1 MTEWARRLAVL
12 GSPVGHSRSPALH
25 RAAYRMLG
33 LDWDY
38 GLADVPAGA
47 LEHFISGLDDS
58 WRGLS
63 LTMPLKREVVPLLG
77 QRDDV
82 TGLVGAANTVLFDD
96 GRLLGFNTD
105 VHGARMAIEEVR
117 GAGAIEDVLILGAGA
132 TAASVLAALAGL
144 GVATVTVATRSQDRA
159 PALLD
164 LAERLGIDASLVG
177 FEAPRG
183 AADLV
188 VSTLPG
194 TAALV
199 REFPPA
205 LTASAPLLDVAYD
218 PWPTALAR
226 HWLESGGTAHSG
238 LGMLLHQAHAQ
249 VRVFVGGDPERP
261 LERDAEVLAVM
272 RGALEGEA
280 GGT

>member
-1 MTEWARRLAVL
+1 
-12 GSPVGHSRSPALH
+12 
-25 RAAYRMLG
+25 MLG

-77 QRDDV
+77 ERDEV
-82 TGLVGAANTVLFDD
+82 TRLVGAANTVLFDD

-117 GAGAIEDVLILGAGA
+117 GAEAIEDVLILGAGA
-132 TAASVLAALAGL
+132 TAASVLAALVGM
-144 GVATVTVATRSQDRA
+144 GVATVTVATRSPGRA
-159 PALLD
+159 RALLD
-164 LAERLGIDASLVG
+164 LAVRLDIDVSLVG
-177 FEAPRG
+177 FEAPVG
-183 AADLV
+183 APDLV
-188 VSTLPG
+188 VSTVPG

-199 REFPPA
+199 REFPPE
-205 LTASAPLLDVAYD
+205 LRASTPLLDIAYD
-218 PWPTALAR
+218 PWPTALAL
-226 HWLESGGTAHSG
+226 HWHESGGTTHSG

-249 VRVFVGGDPERP
+249 VRVFVGGDPARP
-261 LERDAEVLAVM
+261 LERDAEVLTVM
-272 RGALEGEA
+272 RGALEGRP
-280 GGT
+280 GGA